1 MEAKITKLD
10 KLTVQH
16 IRKRLTA
23 AVKPLVEELGV
34 VIDLGN
40 CTFSENNCRFQ
51 LKVALVDSGGQV
63 ITEEADCFRNNAK
76 LFGFEPD
83 DLGRRF
89 TFRGQSYIICG
100 LKPKSRK
107 YPIIAHSGNGKNY
120 KFPCRTVL
128 DALGREVPDWL

>member
-16 IRKRLTA
+16 IRKRITA
-23 AVKPLVEELGV
+23 ALGPLAKELGV
-34 VIDLGN
+34 AVDLGN
-40 CTFSENNCRFQ
+40 CTFGPSNCRFQ
-51 LKVALVDSGGQV
+51 LKVALLSSDGEA

-83 DLGRRF
+83 DLGRKF
-89 TFRGQSYIICG
+89 TFRGQSYTIYG

-107 YPIIAHSGNGKNY
+107 YPIIAQSGNGKNY

-128 DALGREVPDWL
+128 EALGREVPDWL